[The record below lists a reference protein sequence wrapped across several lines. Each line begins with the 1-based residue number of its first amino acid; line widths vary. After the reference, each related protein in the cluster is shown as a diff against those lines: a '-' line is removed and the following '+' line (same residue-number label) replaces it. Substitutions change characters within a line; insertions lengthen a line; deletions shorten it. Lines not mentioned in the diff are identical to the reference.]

1 MEKQL
6 FTDKEMAAMLG
17 CSWAH
22 VKTLRLKRQIPFIK
36 LGRLVRYNP
45 QEVMKAIEKLTTRE
59 RDYQEEKKRS
69 LEERK
74 SLLSFGLAEKKR
86 LWSGRK
92 ETPREPGVQ

>member
-6 FTDKEMAAMLG
+6 LTEKEIAAILG

-45 QEVMKAIEKLTTRE
+45 QEVMKAIENMTTRE
-59 RDYQEEKKRS
+59 HDHAS
-69 LEERK
+69 K
-74 SLLSFGLAEKKR
+74 SKLVKGNA
-86 LWSGRK
+86 
-92 ETPREPGVQ
+92 